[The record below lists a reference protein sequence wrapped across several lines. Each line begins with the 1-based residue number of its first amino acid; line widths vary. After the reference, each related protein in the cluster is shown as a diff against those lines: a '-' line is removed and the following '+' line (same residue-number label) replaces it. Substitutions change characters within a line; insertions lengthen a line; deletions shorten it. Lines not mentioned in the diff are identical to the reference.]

1 MRLCSTEARRALA
14 LVCVLL
20 MVAACGRRPGAEPTA
35 LPPGTRV
42 AQPTPDFSA
51 PGQGDTAATE
61 SVDRAAETVR
71 NRLAQRQA
79 QATQAPTP
87 PKSDARPAPTQS
99 VLVANP
105 ELSVFSRPTALG
117 IVVAGGPLYAAPGGG
132 AVVNM
137 QVGATLTITGRSADG
152 GWYAAYLA
160 DGTAGWALASQV
172 RIFGDAAGLEVVQES
187 LGPAVVATMIAES
200 SKPQESLATVAARL
214 TATRTVDSPSAAATP
229 QPDTAPAITGPSVTV
244 VVEGAN
250 VRSGPGTDFPIVG
263 GLYQNEKAALLGRNQ
278 TGDWLQIQLPETT
291 AWIFAPLVQ
300 TTVPIADLPLID
312 PPPAPEPSPIP

>member
-20 MVAACGRRPGAEPTA
+20 MVAACGRRPGGEPTA

-79 QATQAPTP
+79 QATLTP
-87 PKSDARPAPTQS
+87 KTSDALSTPTQS

-117 IVVAGGPLYAAPGGG
+117 IVVAGGPLYAVPGGG

-160 DGTAGWALASQV
+160 DGTAGWAPASQV

-187 LGPAVVATMIAES
+187 LGPAVVATMIAEA

-263 GLYQNEKAALLGRNQ
+263 GLYQNEQAALLGRNQ
-278 TGDWLQIQLPETT
+278 SGDWLQIQLPETT